1 MTPWLTNLLRD
12 QPKLFHDQQG
22 TSAVEYGVILSLIV
36 LVMLVG
42 ATNLGS
48 ENSRMWNFVANTV
61 SSADAQAA
69 S

>member
-12 QPKLFHDQQG
+12 QSKLFHDQQG